1 MISGRFKA
9 YTAGYTIK
17 LTLGFLLVEEYSI
30 GMIAHYT
37 AEIFSAFVYGAAGL
51 IGGGILFEG
60 GKRYVKTAG
69 SNQFKGKAE
78 ALPFFFAVLILGWG
92 LQHLDP
98 IVNDIVYSF
107 PPLTRLGLMIV
118 GAMVLFNHSI
128 DNFNYTDPKSIAVYF
143 VGLLMILPLFQQ

>member
-1 MISGRFKA
+1 MAISGRIKA
-9 YTAGYTIK
+9 YTDGYGFL
-17 LTLGFLLVEEYSI
+17 LTLGFLLVAEYSI
-30 GMIAHYT
+30 CMIAHYT
-37 AEIFSAFVYGAAGL
+37 AEIFSAFVYGAAGI

-60 GKRYVKTAG
+60 GKRYVKTTG

-107 PPLTRLGLMIV
+107 QPMTRLGFMII

-143 VGLLMILPLFQQ
+143 VGFLLVLPLFQ